1 MPDNTK
7 GYAMA
12 PDPTKPNQLL
22 AYFPDNPSGGQ
33 YNIWKTNYNTYSLVY
48 SCQQLVPNLLKYE
61 FIWILS
67 KQKTLADAV
76 VKDLKSLL
84 EKSNINISKFEKN
97 KLDGCNN

>member
-12 PDPTKPNQLL
+12 PDTTKPNQLL
-22 AYFPDNPSGGQ
+22 AYFPDNPTGGQ
-33 YNIWKTNYNTYSLVY
+33 YNIWKTDYNTYSLVY
-48 SCQQLVPNLLKYE
+48 SCRQIVPNLLKFE

-67 KQKTLADAV
+67 KQKTLDSSILQ
-76 VKDLKSLL
+76 DLKSLL
-84 EKSNINISKFEKN
+84 EKNNINISKFEKN